1 MRASVF
7 VMAVGMAT
15 VGAPVWAQYKCT
27 SPSGQVSFQQQPC
40 AGQQRQQALDL
51 KTLPPPSAGTPAPDF
66 AKQNAELDKRLAIRA
81 AIEERRPVVG
91 MTVSELQLAMGAAN
105 NVNRS
110 QAGDVVSDQHVYQ
123 RGARTVYV
131 YTRNGVVTSIQ
142 DTASGQA
149 SAPSHSCG
157 RHLMTRSA
165 RPIGDGNLSKRSTRR
180 CFSAATPRFCVDWM
194 HCAECA
200 SPDCRHSSSCS
211 AHQGPENLLSCA
223 LVSCRACVVTTAT
236 SCCFTS
242 CDPSTT

>member
-7 VMAVGMAT
+7 MMTVGMAM

-51 KTLPPPSAGTPAPDF
+51 KALPPPSAGTPAPDF

-149 SAPSHSCG
+149 SASVAGKC
-157 RHLMTRSA
+157 
-165 RPIGDGNLSKRSTRR
+165 LSRR
-180 CFSAATPRFCVDWM
+180 EIWELEVEASRNDIRYNEAAQERYRRRI
-194 HCAECA
+194 ALA
-200 SPDCRHSSSCS
+200 KDC
-211 AHQGPENLLSCA
+211 N
-223 LVSCRACVVTTAT
+223 
-236 SCCFTS
+236 
-242 CDPSTT
+242 

>member
-7 VMAVGMAT
+7 MMAVGMAT

-51 KTLPPPSAGTPAPDF
+51 KALPPPSAGTPAPDF

-142 DTASGQA
+142 DPASGQA
-149 SAPSHSCG
+149 SAPGAGKC
-157 RHLMTRSA
+157 
-165 RPIGDGNLSKRSTRR
+165 LSRR
-180 CFSAATPRFCVDWM
+180 EIWELEVEASRNDIRYNEAAQERYRRRI
-194 HCAECA
+194 ALA
-200 SPDCRHSSSCS
+200 KDCS
-211 AHQGPENLLSCA
+211 
-223 LVSCRACVVTTAT
+223 
-236 SCCFTS
+236 
-242 CDPSTT
+242 